1 MRHIRFGGEI
11 GALINKKYILIIKT
25 GTVDHDVHAGQ
36 ENESS

>member
-11 GALINKKYILIIKT
+11 GILIGWDYILTIQT

-36 ENESS
+36 EDESS